1 MKINKLWLAT
11 ILGAQL
17 TFTSL
22 AADGTTDT
30 NRDADIEALKQQLR
44 ELGQKVQALES
55 QRAAE
60 QQAAT
65 NIANGQIQELDQKV
79 RILARERELDQ
90 EAAAAL
96 AKTQPKLTVGP
107 GGLTASSADSNF
119 VFSLKAVLQVDDR
132 TFLDG
137 SGAKGNDGL
146 LLRRARPIFQG
157 TLYRD
162 FDFVFVPD
170 FGGSSVQIFDAYAN
184 YRYEPWAQLRVG
196 KFKTPVGLEQL
207 QSDVN
212 TSFNERSLVTDLV
225 PNRDVGV
232 QLWGDINGGVLS
244 YAVGIFNG
252 VGDSRNTGN
261 VNTDNNGE
269 FAGRLFSLPFK
280 NTDIAA
286 LQNFGLGVAGS
297 SGNVSTTAAG
307 LPSTTGGT
315 LPGYTTD
322 GQQQFFAYNPAVG
335 AVQAN
340 GNHWRLSPQGYYYY
354 GPLSLLGEYAISDQ
368 GVLNTG
374 TGAQAHLQNTA
385 WEISGGWILTGE
397 NASFNGITPLHPFD
411 PRKGQWGALQ
421 VVARYAELNID
432 DDAFPVFSN
441 PATSASAAQAW
452 SAGLNWYLNKN
463 IRMNASYS
471 HTTFTGGGGAGATA
485 PAFTTRQPESVF
497 FTRLQLAF

>member
-1 MKINKLWLAT
+1 MKLNKTWLAT
-11 ILGAQL
+11 LLGAQL
-17 TFTSL
+17 AVTSL
-22 AADGTTDT
+22 AADGITDT
-30 NRDADIEALKQQLR
+30 NRDTDIEALKQQLR
-44 ELGQKVQALES
+44 ALSEKVEVLES
-55 QRAAE
+55 RRATE
-60 QQAAT
+60 QSAAT
-65 NIANGQIQELDQKV
+65 NIANAQIQELDQKV
-79 RILARERELDQ
+79 KILARERELDQ

-107 GGLTASSADSNF
+107 GGLTVSSADSNF
-119 VFSLKAVLQVDDR
+119 VFSLKGLIQVDNR
-132 TFLDG
+132 TFFDQ

-157 TLYRD
+157 TLYHD
-162 FDFVFVPD
+162 FDFVFIPD

-207 QSDVN
+207 QADVN

-244 YAVGIFNG
+244 YAAGIFNG
-252 VGDSRNTGN
+252 VGDARNTGN
-261 VNTDNNGE
+261 SNADNDGE

-286 LQNFGLGVAGS
+286 LQNLGLGVAGS
-297 SGNVSTTAAG
+297 SGNVSSIAAG

-315 LPGYTTD
+315 LPGYATD
-322 GQQQFFAYNPAVG
+322 GQQQFFAYNPTTGVVVADG
-335 AVQAN
+335 L
-340 GNHWRLSPQGYYYY
+340 HWRLSPQAYYYY
-354 GPLSLLGEYAISDQ
+354 GPLGLLGEYAISDQ
-368 GVLNTG
+368 GVRKG
-374 TGAQAHLQNTA
+374 TATADLRNTA
-385 WEISGGWILTGE
+385 WQISGGWVLTGE

-421 VVARYAELNID
+421 VVARYAELDID
-432 DDAFPVFSN
+432 NDAFPIYAN

-463 IRMNASYS
+463 IRVNASYS
-471 HTTFTGGGGAGATA
+471 HTTFTGGGGAGTTA
-485 PAFTTRQPESVF
+485 PAVTTRQPESVF